1 MTKRCYS
8 AYITDPDGN
17 ILHECV
23 ASSEAIAEKKAQA
36 YIKAYIKE
44 NRLGQVVYDID
55 ETTDKYIVMEEPE
68 EDLEDD

>member
-23 ASSEAIAEKKAQA
+23 ASSEAIAEKKAQT
-36 YIKAYIKE
+36 YIKE
-44 NRLGQVVYDID
+44 NRLRQVVYDID

-68 EDLEDD
+68 EDLEEDD